1 MVCINSEAGSF
12 YFFPFRFFFYFI
24 FRMQKLFGDFFI
36 TNYRLI
42 LQIKIYWFLK
52 NKKKLRTKFNKQ
64 NKTTPYTFQ
73 FIYCSVPGIL
83 AFHILVQNFCFLMFG
98 SWERRESNQ
107 KILKKEKV
115 VGYRHFNHQNRW
127 S

>member
-1 MVCINSEAGSF
+1 MVCINSEVGSF

-24 FRMQKLFGDFFI
+24 FRMQKVFGDFFI

-83 AFHILVQNFCFLMFG
+83 AFHILVQNFWFFIEKG
-98 SWERRESNQ
+98 
-107 KILKKEKV
+107 EKV
-115 VGYRHFNHQNRW
+115 IKKY
-127 S
+127 